1 MACTCP
7 STYMHKPKLLMSI
20 LKILEVISFNDQLKR
35 TRYHWQTLVL
45 MYKRRKHRD
54 LKKNPMVLFKN
65 VFFCN
70 GFIKHFFLQ
79 RDITCHFFI
88 VSHMSFKRAG
98 WSLPFLDKV
107 ILLKKKNFVSRF
119 SNILIL
125 KLKKWT
131 LI

>member
-70 GFIKHFFLQ
+70 GFIKHFFFAKG
-79 RDITCHFFI
+79 HN
-88 VSHMSFKRAG
+88 
-98 WSLPFLDKV
+98 LPF
-107 ILLKKKNFVSRF
+107 FYSVSYVF
-119 SNILIL
+119 
-125 KLKKWT
+125 
-131 LI
+131 